1 MSAQQ
6 MSRAEYVARELGV
19 SSVNNALIGGVMFNP
34 LNLARARL
42 QLQHDL
48 APNTYS
54 SLRHCL
60 SRIAT
65 EDGASALW
73 RYGVRMS
80 AFRELT
86 YGGAQWGLYTPFKT
100 LLGVE
105 DDSPSMARKMAAGL
119 LSGAV
124 SSAFVTPVDR
134 VMIKQFVESGRVQAS
149 TGLFSTGLYVGKAP
163 SYTGIFD
170 LFGQI
175 RRADG
180 FTGLYRGWEP
190 TVIRAA
196 LITMG
201 LTVSYDTTKE
211 LAVKWKLLE
220 EGTTLHL
227 LASVVSGVSA
237 SVLCAPPDIVK
248 SRMMAAP
255 EIYTR
260 GPFQCALSIVRH
272 EGLLGLY
279 KGLFANI
286 SRLCPAVIV
295 QMPIMEQMRR
305 LAGLEYFG
313 VQQAAE
319 EDHGQT

>member
-1 MSAQQ
+1 MAPSAAPRVQQ

-48 APNTYS
+48 APNTYR

-60 SRIAT
+60 SRIAA
-65 EDGASALW
+65 EDGMSALW
-73 RYGVRMS
+73 RYGVKMS

-86 YGGAQWGLYTPFKT
+86 YGGAQWGLYTPFKA
-100 LLGVE
+100 LFGVE
-105 DDSPSMARKMAAGL
+105 DDSPSMARKMGAGL

-134 VMIKQFVESGRVQAS
+134 VMIKQFVESGRIHPA
-149 TGLFSTGLYVGKAP
+149 TGVFTTGFYAGTAPTYVGTA
-163 SYTGIFD
+163 D
-170 LFGQI
+170 LFRQI
-175 RRADG
+175 LRVDG
-180 FTGLYRGWEP
+180 LTGLYRGWEP
-190 TVIRAA
+190 TVARAA

-211 LAVKWKLLE
+211 LAIKWDAMH
-220 EGTTLHL
+220 EGAALHVV
-227 LASVVSGVSA
+227 ASVVSGVSA

-248 SRMMAAP
+248 SRIMAAP
-255 EIYTR
+255 EVYTR
-260 GPFQCALSIVRH
+260 GPLHCAATIVSQ
-272 EGLLGLY
+272 EGLRGLY

-305 LAGLEYFG
+305 MAGLEYFG
-313 VQQAAE
+313 KQVARE
-319 EDHGQT
+319 

>member
-1 MSAQQ
+1 MSQ
-6 MSRAEYVARELGV
+6 AEYVARELGV

-48 APNTYS
+48 APNTYH

-65 EDGASALW
+65 EDGISALW
-73 RYGVRMS
+73 RYGVKMS
-80 AFRELT
+80 AFREFT
-86 YGGAQWGLYTPFKT
+86 YGGAQWGLYTPFKA

-105 DDSPSMARKMAAGL
+105 DDNPSMLRKMSAGL

-134 VMIKQFVESGRVQAS
+134 VMIKQFVESGCTHPT
-149 TGLFSTGLYVGKAP
+149 TGAFSTGLYVSKTP
-163 SYTGIFD
+163 SYTGTVD
-170 LFGQI
+170 LFGKI
-175 RRADG
+175 LRSDG

-190 TVIRAA
+190 TVARAA

-211 LAVKWKLLE
+211 VAIKWDALE
-220 EGTTLHL
+220 EGAALHIV
-227 LASVVSGVSA
+227 ASVVSGVSA

-248 SRMMAAP
+248 SRIMAAP
-255 EIYTR
+255 EVYSR
-260 GPFQCALSIVRH
+260 GPIHCAATIVRQ

-295 QMPIMEQMRR
+295 QMPIMEQMRKM
-305 LAGLEYFG
+305 AGLEYFG
-313 VQQAAE
+313 KQASRE
-319 EDHGQT
+319 Q